1 MSEKLNLR
9 ETELHRVMEEN
20 AQLNARLRVAVE
32 ERKQTASQFRRQL
45 SNQREKAEEEK
56 EKALIELVERL
67 KIKDAEVGHSYNY
80 WIPSGQAL
88 T

>member
-20 AQLNARLRVAVE
+20 AQLNMRLRVAME

-45 SNQREKAEEEK
+45 SNQKEKADEEK
-56 EKALIELVERL
+56 EKAVTELVERL
-67 KIKDAEVGHSYNY
+67 QIKDAEVGHSYNY
-80 WIPSGQAL
+80 WTP
-88 T
+88 

>member
-1 MSEKLNLR
+1 MELSEKLNLR

-45 SNQREKAEEEK
+45 SDQKEKADEEK
-56 EKALIELVERL
+56 EKAVTELVERL
-67 KIKDAEVGHSYNY
+67 QIKDAEVGHSYN
-80 WIPSGQAL
+80 
-88 T
+88 

>member
-9 ETELHRVMEEN
+9 ETELQRVMEEN

-45 SNQREKAEEEK
+45 SNQKEKADEEK
-56 EKALIELVERL
+56 EKAVTELVERL
-67 KIKDAEVGHSYNY
+67 QIKDAEVSHSYNY
-80 WIPSGQAL
+80 EPPE
-88 T
+88 